1 MSKQEVTLAVWDIQ
15 ELNER
20 IPGEWSAIDDF
31 TVFWDSMEDRLV
43 ITALVERLEDPSETT
58 E

>member
-1 MSKQEVTLAVWDIQ
+1 MSQQEVTLAVWDIH

-31 TVFWDSMEDRLV
+31 AVFWDAIEAQLV
-43 ITALVERLEDPSETT
+43 ITALVERITT
-58 E
+58 EDE